1 MHIERKPHGL
11 PREEDVSERCNSKWK
26 IYEHQQGRG
35 QEPGQQARQ
44 KTGGGL
50 RGGQSPG
57 DRRPC
62 QHTLSFIPSA
72 IGSHVALWYQCLKN
86 RLTRTE
92 RHPITATERV
102 VSNVTNTGQENFLC
116 VFFNLSHVVSS
127 HVNNFP
133 KAVSVQMWPE
143 FTIFTFTS
151 LIRIHLTFY

>member
-1 MHIERKPHGL
+1 MGYPGRKMFQRGAIQNGKSMNTNKEGARSLDSRPDRRQG
-11 PREEDVSERCNSKWK
+11 EE
-26 IYEHQQGRG
+26 
-35 QEPGQQARQ
+35 
-44 KTGGGL
+44 L

-62 QHTLSFIPSA
+62 QHTLSVIPSA
-72 IGSHVALWYQCLKN
+72 IGSHMALWYQCLKN

-116 VFFNLSHVVSS
+116 VFINLSHVVSS
-127 HVNNFP
+127 HVNNFS